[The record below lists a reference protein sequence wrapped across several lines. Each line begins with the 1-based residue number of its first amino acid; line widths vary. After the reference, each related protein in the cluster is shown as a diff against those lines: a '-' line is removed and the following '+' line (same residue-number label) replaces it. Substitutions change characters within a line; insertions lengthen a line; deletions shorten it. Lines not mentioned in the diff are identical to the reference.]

1 MQETVWTLPCFGTR
15 TVLWYPFIPFW
26 IDHNSHDLY
35 VSSTWPLHVFAN
47 PTGKATAYVHGRVC
61 SQDWAALRVK
71 SMSHCSN
78 PLCPRSLDWAML
90 AQPWCSPW
98 PSWRPAKRTRAWRRA
113 ARSRWPRGRRSPLRW
128 EIAWYASPRET
139 WWTCSPCRGGCGWWQ
154 FKDPKDLVVA
164 GFVGSHWS
172 TKRVAIAAHV
182 WSPSKPKTKIKS
194 TKIHPDIFAQEKGQ
208 ECQWYLVLVNNRN
221 YANDKGYTMWIEH
234 DRTQNICHPAT
245 SKKLPPGL
253 LDFYGAFSFSPS
265 SLLLNWFGSFFLAFC
280 SSIWLT
286 TGYYGRLAFSKM
298 AWFMGSQREHHPP
311 TVLPCLRLLKGII
324 SKKWFH
330 LQLKWDPTKDQQ
342 PRVYESWV
350 EIMWSSFFVNFQ
362 PSFRFIQK
370 TCSPF
375 QRREGVPFHLIF
387 SGGFAS
393 CSCAENGGFHPL
405 VNAIYFDTES
415 EVSKLRDLDGFG
427 GYRAPGYPL
436 KETNPIVASTSPES

>member
-1 MQETVWTLPCFGTR
+1 MFSRLSSSQSEV
-15 TVLWYPFIPFW
+15 
-26 IDHNSHDLY
+26 H
-35 VSSTWPLHVFAN
+35 VSLLKPAVSEKPGLGYA
-47 PTGKATAYVHGRVC
+47 G
-61 SQDWAALRVK
+61 AALMFTLAFMTASKAHARVEESSK
-71 SMSHCSN
+71 IQ
-78 PLCPRSLDWAML
+78 A
-90 AQPWCSPW
+90 
-98 PSWRPAKRTRAWRRA
+98 AKRTQVSTSLGNRMVRI
-113 ARSRWPRGRRSPLRW
+113 SKGNLVNLQPL
-128 EIAWYASPRET
+128 P
-139 WWTCSPCRGGCGWWQ
+139 GCGWWQ
-154 FKDPKDLVVA
+154 IKDPKDLVVA
-164 GFVGSHWS
+164 GWGVTDPRSGWQLLHMFGHLRSQ
-172 TKRVAIAAHV
+172 RQ
-182 WSPSKPKTKIKS
+182 KIKS

-393 CSCAENGGFHPL
+393 CSCAENGGIHPP
-405 VNAIYFDTES
+405 VNAVYFDTES

-427 GYRAPGYPL
+427 TGVPSERDSY
-436 KETNPIVASTSPES
+436 PIVASTSPFCPKFLRRV

>member
-1 MQETVWTLPCFGTR
+1 MFSRLSSSQSEV
-15 TVLWYPFIPFW
+15 
-26 IDHNSHDLY
+26 H
-35 VSSTWPLHVFAN
+35 VSLLKPAVSEKPGLGYA
-47 PTGKATAYVHGRVC
+47 G
-61 SQDWAALRVK
+61 AALMFTLAFMTASKAHARVEESSK
-71 SMSHCSN
+71 I
-78 PLCPRSLDWAML
+78 
-90 AQPWCSPW
+90 QV
-98 PSWRPAKRTRAWRRA
+98 AKRTQVSTSLGNRMVRI
-113 ARSRWPRGRRSPLRW
+113 SKGNLVNLQPL
-128 EIAWYASPRET
+128 P
-139 WWTCSPCRGGCGWWQ
+139 GGCGWWQ

-375 QRREGVPFHLIF
+375 QRREGVPFHLF
-387 SGGFAS
+387 F
-393 CSCAENGGFHPL
+393 P
-405 VNAIYFDTES
+405 
-415 EVSKLRDLDGFG
+415 EVLP
-427 GYRAPGYPL
+427 AVHVL
-436 KETNPIVASTSPES
+436 KMGDFTP